1 MQSLPANPEAERM
14 IIGCSMLEPGLL
26 PYVISDLAEA
36 DFSLPTL
43 GAVFRALKSL
53 HLSHTDVNPATV
65 MDAIQRYEAS
75 KGVTTGVTHANL
87 AETYDGCPRFSRPES
102 IQAYMKLV
110 KEAALRRK
118 LIRYAEVLSVQ
129 AAQPDANPQELV
141 LQLSTKGQELAQNT
155 ALLNDL
161 VTTENAIS
169 RTFEFLENSWAKGGD
184 CLGLSTGFVD
194 LDKNLLGLQPGVYV
208 IAAGTGVGKTTFT
221 LNIVN
226 HLLLEATKKGEKRVG
241 ALVSME
247 MGVESLTI
255 KMLATRARLS
265 TRDIRRGTL
274 NAQQRQELMRAGQEL
289 AAQGLHFVEG
299 FNAITPGAIA
309 AKVEHLRATHGRLDF
324 LVVDYLQLLD
334 SDNGGSGDYAAV
346 TEISRRMKQL
356 SHRYQIPILLISQ
369 LSRNYTNRTNRDY
382 QLSDLRGSGAI
393 EQDANVVMFLMPRD
407 WDDETNPERRLV
419 IAKDREGAK
428 NITIP
433 LLFIGEQSR
442 FESMSLQYD

>member
-1 MQSLPANPEAERM
+1 
-14 IIGCSMLEPGLL
+14 
-26 PYVISDLAEA
+26 
-36 DFSLPTL
+36 
-43 GAVFRALKSL
+43 
-53 HLSHTDVNPATV
+53 
-65 MDAIQRYEAS
+65 MDEVKRYESAQ
-75 KGVTTGVTHANL
+75 GVVTGVTHAVL

-110 KEAALRRK
+110 KDATLRRK

-129 AAQPDANPQELV
+129 AAQPDADPQDLV
-141 LQLSTKGQELAQNT
+141 LQLSAKGHELAQNT
-155 ALLNDL
+155 ALLTDL
-161 VTTENAIS
+161 VSTETAIS
-169 RTFEFLENSWAKGGD
+169 RTFQYLEDSWARGGD
-184 CLGLSTGFVD
+184 CLGLSTGFQD
-194 LDKNLLGLQPGVYV
+194 LDRNLLGLQPGVYV
-208 IAAGTGVGKTTFT
+208 IAAGTSVGKTTFT

-226 HLLLEATKKGEKRVG
+226 NILLDAAKKNEKRVG
-241 ALVSME
+241 ALISME

-255 KMLATRARLS
+255 KMLATRAHLS
-265 TRDIRRGTL
+265 TRDIRKGTL
-274 NAQQRQELMRAGQEL
+274 NNEQRRDLMRAGQEL

-299 FNAITPGAIA
+299 FNAITPSAIA

-346 TEISRRMKQL
+346 TEISRKMKQL

-442 FESMSLQYD
+442 FESMTFAV

>member
-1 MQSLPANPEAERM
+1 
-14 IIGCSMLEPGLL
+14 
-26 PYVISDLAEA
+26 
-36 DFSLPTL
+36 
-43 GAVFRALKSL
+43 
-53 HLSHTDVNPATV
+53 
-65 MDAIQRYEAS
+65 
-75 KGVTTGVTHANL
+75 
-87 AETYDGCPRFSRPES
+87 
-102 IQAYMKLV
+102 MKLV
-110 KEAALRRK
+110 KEATLRRK

-129 AAQPDANPQELV
+129 AAQPDADPQELV
-141 LQLSTKGQELAQNT
+141 LQLSTKGHELAQNT

-299 FNAITPGAIA
+299 FNAITPSAIA

-346 TEISRRMKQL
+346 TEISRKMKQL